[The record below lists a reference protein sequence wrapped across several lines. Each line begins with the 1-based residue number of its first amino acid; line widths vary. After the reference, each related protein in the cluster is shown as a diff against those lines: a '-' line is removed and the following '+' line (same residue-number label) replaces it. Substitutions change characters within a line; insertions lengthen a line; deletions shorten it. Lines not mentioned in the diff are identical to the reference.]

1 MTTFIPLFL
10 FLELPTSPVTV
21 YDQDNVIV
29 TLRFDA
35 EFSNV
40 LVIRALID
48 TDDDD
53 VILDPG
59 RQPLQFQLPE
69 NKVGVACQT
78 PPLLPCPSSRLR
90 LSFVMQLQFIQIYR

>member
-1 MTTFIPLFL
+1 MTTFIPLSL

-69 NKVGVACQT
+69 NKVGVAWQT
-78 PPLLPCPSSRLR
+78 PPSFTLPFL
-90 LSFVMQLQFIQIYR
+90 

>member
-1 MTTFIPLFL
+1 MTNFNFLFL

-21 YDQDNVIV
+21 YEQDDVIV

-48 TDDDD
+48 TEDDD
-53 VILDPG
+53 VILDA
-59 RQPLQFQLPE
+59 QPLQFQLPA
-69 NKVGVACQT
+69 NKVGVAW
-78 PPLLPCPSSRLR
+78 
-90 LSFVMQLQFIQIYR
+90 QLIASLTNKKYIPVNSI

>member
-1 MTTFIPLFL
+1 MTNFNFLFL

-21 YDQDNVIV
+21 YEQDDVIV

-48 TDDDD
+48 TEDDD
-53 VILDPG
+53 VILDAG
-59 RQPLQFQLPE
+59 TQPLQFQLPA
-69 NKVGVACQT
+69 NKVGVAWQ
-78 PPLLPCPSSRLR
+78 PMAFLLCPAHSGFR
-90 LSFVMQLQFIQIYR
+90 LSYPVDKVGAYN